1 MHILEIRP
9 NDKILIIAPHPD
21 DECIGPGGILCLYP
35 NQCSVLVI
43 SDGREGQEDLPSEE
57 CKGIRRA
64 EFIDEMRFLGIRSY
78 QMLDYKDGTLIQHI
92 DCLRQIDLSVYT
104 KIFVTGSHDNHPDH
118 TAAYASVCQRLHQQQ
133 IHNVDVYLYEIHAPL
148 ENATHILDITNVIDK
163 KKRLI
168 QFHQSQL
175 RTIPYDRY
183 AECMAEYRAL
193 QNRLR
198 GQYVEAYTLVLPE
211 HGLDGSTMELEK
223 QLQKSNLFYR
233 ILTRW
238 VALKIKGRNIAEILE
253 EISKNQALSYTDLAV
268 YDTVF
273 MENQRERLRLFMKDG
288 SVTKVIFTSSSAV
301 EGFCRLL
308 GEYSYETVQAV
319 CMGGKTEEAA
329 KAAGMRTVTARNASI
344 EELVLQC

>member
-253 EISKNQALSYTDLAV
+253 EIRYRSVAV
-268 YDTVF
+268 YGYA
-273 MENQRERLRLFMKDG
+273 ELGKLLCRELFNT
-288 SVTKVIFTSSSAV
+288 SVNVIYVLDKKIRETEIGDLPVYTPAEGLPEPDAV
-301 EGFCRLL
+301 I
-308 GEYSYETVQAV
+308 
-319 CMGGKTEEAA
+319 
-329 KAAGMRTVTARNASI
+329 VTAVYYFDEITNTLSGMGFKNI
-344 EELVLQC
+344 ISLQTLLEMG